1 MLKEERQ
8 QIIME
13 TLRREGKIIAADLST
28 AINVSEDT
36 IRRDLRDLAN
46 AGQIQ
51 RVHGGALMR
60 SPAGA
65 SYKERQLMSGDAKM
79 AIAKAAV
86 TLVRNR
92 QVIILDGGTTTLEI
106 ARRLPIGLHATVVTN
121 SPPIAVALADYPDI
135 QIVMIGGHILSSSL
149 VTIGAAA
156 VEAFS
161 SIHADLCMLGICS
174 LHPDLGISVPV
185 YEESL
190 VKRIMVANSAEVV
203 ALATVDKL
211 NTGAPYTVA
220 PISDLT
226 YIITEEE
233 TPDELLKPYE
243 EKGITIM
250 KGKK

>member
-1 MLKEERQ
+1 
-8 QIIME
+8 
-13 TLRREGKIIAADLST
+13 
-28 AINVSEDT
+28 
-36 IRRDLRDLAN
+36 
-46 AGQIQ
+46 
-51 RVHGGALMR
+51 
-60 SPAGA
+60 
-65 SYKERQLMSGDAKM
+65 
-79 AIAKAAV
+79 
-86 TLVRNR
+86 
-92 QVIILDGGTTTLEI
+92 
-106 ARRLPIGLHATVVTN
+106 
-121 SPPIAVALADYPDI
+121 
-135 QIVMIGGHILSSSL
+135 MIGGHILPSSL

-190 VKRIMVANSAEVV
+190 VKRIMVSNSAEVV

-226 YIITEEE
+226 YIITEAE